1 MNAPHSKT
9 QISFTSV
16 SIPAAD
22 GQRLAGTLVEPR
34 QPNGVSVQINAATG
48 VTRRYYETFAG
59 FLGTRGF
66 TVLSFDYRGIGGS
79 LRSPSAAEPRMLD
92 WGRRDIPAAA
102 DFLAARTPGLRR
114 AMVCHSF
121 GGQML
126 GLMPQVGEIAAVLA
140 IASQNGYWRHWSLP
154 HQLRLLLSWYVAFP
168 LVVGLIDRIPG
179 WWLGGQPLPG
189 PVARDWRR
197 WCCSPHYLVD
207 DDGYP
212 LRPHNHAVRAKLRL
226 VSFTDDHDFGP
237 KKGVDALMA
246 FYPNAEIERL
256 HVAPRDWGLQR
267 IGHFGFF
274 KRDMPLPLWGAQAD
288 WLLQA
293 AQSPAVRVRSSLKT
307 G

>member
-1 MNAPHSKT
+1 MTAFHRKP
-9 QISFTSV
+9 QIAFSTV
-16 SIPAAD
+16 SIPTVD
-22 GQRLAGTLVEPR
+22 GQRLAGTLAAPQ
-34 QPNGVSVQINAATG
+34 QPNGVSVQINGATG
-48 VTRRYYETFAG
+48 VARRYYESFAG
-59 FLGTRGF
+59 FLAGRGF
-66 TVLSFDYRGIGGS
+66 TVLTFDYRGIGGS
-79 LRSPSAAEPRMLD
+79 LRLPSAPEPRMLD
-92 WGRRDIPAAA
+92 WGRRDIPAVAE
-102 DFLAARTPGLRR
+102 FLAARTPGMRR

-126 GLMPQVGEIAAVLA
+126 GLMPQAGEIAAVLA

-168 LVVGLIDRIPG
+168 LVVGLIGRIPG

-189 PVARDWRR
+189 AVARDWRR
-197 WCCSPHYLVD
+197 WCCTPHYLVD

-212 LRPHNHAVRAKLRL
+212 LRPHNHALRAKLRL
-226 VSFTDDHDFGP
+226 LSFADDRDFGP

-256 HVAPRDWGLQR
+256 HVAPADWGLAR

-274 KRDMPLPLWGAQAD
+274 KRDMPPHLWGAQAD

-293 AQSPAVRVRSSLKT
+293 AHSPTGSARSSLKK